1 MQLADRYCRYSIIL
15 SLFEK
20 MINNFKYYTIT
31 EVPEDQG
38 WGSRPFLIVWRQ
50 SVGRYI
56 LQ

>member
-1 MQLADRYCRYSIIL
+1 MQLADRYCRYIIIL